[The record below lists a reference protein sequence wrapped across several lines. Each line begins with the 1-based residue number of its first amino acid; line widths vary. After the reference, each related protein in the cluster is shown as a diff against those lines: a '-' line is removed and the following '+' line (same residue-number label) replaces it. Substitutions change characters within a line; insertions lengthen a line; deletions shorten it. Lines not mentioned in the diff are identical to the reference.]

1 MHNGNRI
8 VKILLIQDIPCFG
21 EVEGCNCRIWYP
33 RQPAQ
38 CSICREFGHRAPACP
53 LSGCCRQPGHV
64 ARECTQ
70 AWGSPSPVLTTL
82 VPPDHAM
89 ETEDATS
96 SSSAVPDPLPDPV
109 ITTAHV
115 SIAITALTPS
125 SFSSPVTATSA
136 SASESD
142 FPTSVSPAPVPTTSS
157 APTFG
162 LSTSVSTASSTPVCT
177 PSLSTSA
184 SSKTSP
190 ASASSKKDDP
200 GPTVYPE
207 YVTDQTT
214 ARAYLKKVMTKQIS
228 ACDAKL
234 FENWSRT
241 NTNHFSDWTIESYSV
256 PSQYKNIVMELAKH
270 LGYEYKKKYFG
281 T

>member
-1 MHNGNRI
+1 
-8 VKILLIQDIPCFG
+8 
-21 EVEGCNCRIWYP
+21 
-33 RQPAQ
+33 
-38 CSICREFGHRAPACP
+38 
-53 LSGCCRQPGHV
+53 
-64 ARECTQ
+64 
-70 AWGSPSPVLTTL
+70 
-82 VPPDHAM
+82 M

-96 SSSAVPDPLPDPV
+96 SSSAVPDSLPDPV

-115 SIAITALTPS
+115 STAITAPTPS

-142 FPTSVSPAPVPTTSS
+142 LPTSVSPAPVPTTSS
-157 APTFG
+157 APMFG
-162 LSTSVSTASSTPVCT
+162 LSTSVSTSSSTPVCT

-190 ASASSKKDDP
+190 ASAPSKKGDP
-200 GPTVYPE
+200 GSTAFPE
-207 YVTDQTT
+207 SVTDQTT

-228 ACDAKL
+228 VCDAKL
-234 FENWSRT
+234 FENWNRT

-270 LGYEYKKKYFG
+270 LGYEYTKKYFG